1 METVGQHALI
11 SRLYNDPEIK
21 VFWEWMLFF
30 PLRHNGRCV
39 GAVHV
44 RKLYKLSTNKHWS
57 TIIQGLS
64 IWIHLNNVCVKIEQ
78 GCTPLWVKLARTDHG
93 WYLWSS
99 GHVQTGLYQIFSII
113 HIHLATTVC
122 FDQGIQVHRN
132 TQLRNHKKTSRVD
145 ILWLY
150 YRASNLWL
158 YLYRFLATSVLNAE
172 LRWCVFHCS
181 GSKIT
186 HPAFLIPLR
195 EHTQARTDTKPTHT
209 FISSNQ
215 VRGLSAL
222 RQLIIFPAP
231 ETDGEEKSQLLAGG
245 WRRWSCRHLSNNST
259 KVN

>member
-30 PLRHNGRCV
+30 PLRHNGHC
-39 GAVHV
+39 AVHV

-64 IWIHLNNVCVKIEQ
+64 IWIHLNNVCVKIER
-78 GCTPLWVKLARTDHG
+78 GCTPLWVKLARTDNG

-99 GHVQTGLYQIFSII
+99 GHVQTGLYQICSII

-122 FDQGIQVHRN
+122 FDQGIQVDRN
-132 TQLRNHKKTSRVD
+132 TQLRNNKKTSRVD
-145 ILWLY
+145 NLWLY

-158 YLYRFLATSVLNAE
+158 YLYRFLATSVLNTE

-186 HPAFLIPLR
+186 HPAFLILFHW
-195 EHTQARTDTKPTHT
+195 ENTRTHRHKTNTHIHFVKRGEGSKRT
-209 FISSNQ
+209 SSANYFSSS
-215 VRGLSAL
+215 R
-222 RQLIIFPAP
+222 
-231 ETDGEEKSQLLAGG
+231 D
-245 WRRWSCRHLSNNST
+245 RRWR
-259 KVN
+259 KVPAFSWRMTQMKLQAPQQ